1 MFVFRSLHARGLL
14 GHAVGATILLPLG
27 EQQVPREPGTL
38 TSERDAV
45 RSELDMGIRC
55 PSRDGKLSQSWL
67 SKIDLQLIAEQV
79 GTPVFIYSEEQFVKN
94 VQRIKNAAK
103 AAGLDK
109 RVELYI
115 PFFPNS
121 NPHVLR
127 PLQGMDR
134 VGLLLQLPG
143 EYEIV
148 RGFGFDR
155 FIVSPGHVAD
165 DEIRFWARKGYP
177 TFLSSLEEVA
187 FALRIDAPSISA
199 RIDSLD
205 SGKPGI
211 KYGELNRLSDLLN
224 QHHRDLECFEVY
236 CGSGNS
242 REDMISI
249 IETMFT
255 IFKTHFPRAHSINF
269 AGGHGFVYEKWDDS
283 EKHFDWNHY
292 FKALRATA
300 DRIGIPGHVQ
310 FLFEPA
316 RDVLADVGA
325 LLLSVKRN
333 IITNPVASLVVTDG
347 SRMLMPSAQLR
358 DRRHNV
364 VFLDA
369 SMAEFRPETPSR
381 GVHAVMR
388 GRTILRHDYILPGEY
403 WVPDG
408 VDSRS
413 HVVILD
419 VGAYCATQHME
430 FLNVPPP
437 AEVLV
442 DASGATHL
450 ISSRGDDL
458 DKWRHLLGEK
468 KELTR

>member
-1 MFVFRSLHARGLL
+1 M
-14 GHAVGATILLPLG
+14 
-27 EQQVPREPGTL
+27 
-38 TSERDAV
+38 
-45 RSELDMGIRC
+45 RSELDLPVLDTSTQGN
-55 PSRDGKLSQSWL
+55 LAHSWL
-67 SKIDLQLIAEQV
+67 SKIDVQLIAELV
-79 GTPVFIYSEEQFVKN
+79 GTPVFIYSEAQLLKN
-94 VQRIKNAAK
+94 VSRIKDAAG

-121 NPHVLR
+121 NPHLLR
-127 PLQGMDR
+127 SLQGIDG

-143 EYEIV
+143 EYQIV
-148 RGFGFDR
+148 REFGFDT
-155 FIVSPGHVAD
+155 FIVSPGHVSD
-165 DEIRFWARKGYP
+165 DEIHFWAETGYP
-177 TFLSSLEEVA
+177 TFLSSLDEVS
-187 FALRIDAPSISA
+187 FALRSGAPSISA

-211 KYGELNRLSDLLN
+211 KYAELHRLSDLLN
-224 QHHRDLECFEVY
+224 QHERDLECFEVY

-242 REDMISI
+242 RDDMIGV

-255 IFKTHFPRAHSINF
+255 IFNSHFHNAHSINF
-269 AGGHGFVYEKWDDS
+269 AGGHGFVYENWEEE
-283 EKHFDWNHY
+283 EKHFDWHEY
-292 FKALRATA
+292 FQALRAIA
-300 DRIGIPGHVQ
+300 DRMDIPPHVK

-325 LLLSVKRN
+325 LLLGVKRN
-333 IITNPVASLVVTDG
+333 IITNPVSNLVVTDG

-369 SMAEFRPETPSR
+369 SMAELSSEDGSS
-381 GVHAVMR
+381 GMHAVIR

-413 HVVILD
+413 SLVILD

-442 DASGATHL
+442 DAAGSAYL
-450 ISSRGDDL
+450 ITSRGHDI
-458 DKWRHLLGEK
+458 DKWRHLLAEK
-468 KELTR
+468 KELDPLAWRVRTPASVEE